1 MAIPEP
7 IPLAFFASKIACRV
21 EMDMAPR
28 RLQKGVQV
36 AREPV
41 KQFEGLINAKKKY
54 MKKIQQLLCRELT
67 RNLNLVKNKIEKTQ
81 ANAQVNNKKRFDID
95 Q

>member
-7 IPLAFFASKIACRV
+7 IPLAFFACTIACRV
-21 EMDMAPR
+21 EKDIAPR

-41 KQFEGLINAKKKY
+41 K
-54 MKKIQQLLCRELT
+54 
-67 RNLNLVKNKIEKTQ
+67 
-81 ANAQVNNKKRFDID
+81 
-95 Q
+95 